1 MKTSASPFTAL
12 ALAEQQLST
21 LDAALLRRRLKQT
34 QSPCDVEVSVAGRLL
49 KAFCSNDYLGF
60 ANHPQL
66 IAAMAEGAAQYGV
79 GSGASHLISGHS
91 QAHDLLETELARTQA
106 KHIDDARALFF
117 CTGYLANITA
127 VTALAGLGLG
137 LRAANPNAGISIYS
151 AKLNHA
157 SLIDGVKLAAAQ
169 TKAAVHLFDHTNLAH
184 LTEMLQADSA
194 AHKLIVTDG
203 VFSMDGD
210 LAPVTDLLTIAKAH
224 DALLIVDDA
233 HGFGVLGKY
242 GHGILEH
249 FHIQSDR
256 IVYIGTLGKAA
267 GVSGAFVCAHQTLM
281 ECLIQKGRPYIY
293 STATPPAIAHTVLA
307 SLHLIEGEEGQARR
321 THLNQLIAIWRQE
334 MKLHHWQASSS
345 MTPIQPLVLGSN
357 AAALFASKQ
366 LDEAGYWIPAI
377 RPPTVPEGSARLR
390 ITFSANH
397 STQAVRELIS
407 ELQKIEASVHNASET
422 KTV

>member
-1 MKTSASPFTAL
+1 MKPSTTPFTAL
-12 ALAEQQLST
+12 ALAQQQLDT
-21 LDAALLRRRLKQT
+21 LDASLLRRRLKQT
-34 QSPCDVEVSVAGRLL
+34 QSPCDVEVTVAGRLL

-60 ANHPQL
+60 ANHPRL
-66 IAAMAEGAAQYGV
+66 VAAMAEGAAQYGV

-91 QAHDLLETELARTQA
+91 VAHDLLETELARTQTE
-106 KHIDDARALFF
+106 HIHDARALFF

-127 VTALAGLGLG
+127 ITALAGLGL
-137 LRAANPNAGISIYS
+137 NAVNQNVGISIYS

-169 TKAAVHLFDHTNLAH
+169 TKASVHLFDHTKLAD
-184 LTEMLQADSA
+184 LNEMLQADSS

-210 LAPVTDLLTIAKAH
+210 LAPVADLLAIAEAH

-242 GHGILEH
+242 GHGILEYCQ
-249 FHIQSDR
+249 IQSDR

-267 GVSGAFVCAHQTLM
+267 GVSGAFVCAHKTLM

-307 SLHLIEGEEGQARR
+307 SLRLIEGEEGQARR
-321 THLNQLIAIWRQE
+321 AHLNQLIAIWHHELQLE
-334 MKLHHWQASSS
+334 HWQMSLSK
-345 MTPIQPLVLGSN
+345 TPIQPLVLGSN
-357 AAALFASKQ
+357 AAALLASRQ
-366 LDEAGYWIPAI
+366 LDEVGYWIPAI

-397 STQAVRELIS
+397 STQAVRELIA
-407 ELQKIEASVHNASET
+407 ELQKIEVLVYSSSET
-422 KTV
+422 KAV

>member
-1 MKTSASPFTAL
+1 MKSSTTPFTAL
-12 ALAEQQLST
+12 ALAQQQLDT

-34 QSPCDVEVSVAGRLL
+34 QSPCDVEVTVAGRLL

-60 ANHPQL
+60 ANHPRL
-66 IAAMAEGAAQYGV
+66 VAAMAEGAAQYGV

-91 QAHDLLETELARTQA
+91 VAHDLLETELARTQE
-106 KHIDDARALFF
+106 KHIENARSLFF

-127 VTALAGLGLG
+127 ITALAGLGLH
-137 LRAANPNAGISIYS
+137 AAIHNSGISIYS

-169 TKAAVHLFDHTNLAH
+169 TKAAVHLFDHTKLAD
-184 LTEMLQADSA
+184 LNEMLQADSS

-210 LAPVTDLLTIAKAH
+210 LAPVADLLAIAEAH

-249 FHIQSDR
+249 FQIQSDR

-267 GVSGAFVCAHQTLM
+267 GVSGAFVCAHETLM

-293 STATPPAIAHTVLA
+293 CTATPPAIAHTVLV

-321 THLNQLIAIWRQE
+321 THLNQLIAIWHQE
-334 MKLHHWQASSS
+334 MQLQQWQMSPSI
-345 MTPIQPLVLGSN
+345 TPIQPLVLGSN
-357 AAALFASKQ
+357 AAALLASQQ

-397 STQAVRELIS
+397 STLAVRELIS
-407 ELQKIEASVHNASET
+407 ELKKIEASVHASSKE
-422 KTV
+422 KPV

>member
-1 MKTSASPFTAL
+1 MKPSTTPFTAL
-12 ALAEQQLST
+12 ALAQQQLDT

-34 QSPCDVEVSVAGRLL
+34 QSPCDVAVTVGGRQL

-91 QAHDLLETELARTQA
+91 LAHDLLETELARTQLE
-106 KHIDDARALFF
+106 HIHDARALFF

-127 VTALAGLGLG
+127 ITALAGLGLQG
-137 LRAANPNAGISIYS
+137 VNQNAGISIYS

-169 TKAAVHLFDHTNLAH
+169 TKAAVHLFDHTKLAD
-184 LTEMLQADSA
+184 LNEMLQADSS

-210 LAPVTDLLTIAKAH
+210 LAPVADLLAIAEAH

-249 FHIQSDR
+249 CQIQSDR

-267 GVSGAFVCAHQTLM
+267 GVSGAFVCAHKTLM

-321 THLNQLIAIWRQE
+321 AHLNQLIAIWHHELQ
-334 MKLHHWQASSS
+334 LQHWQMSSS

-357 AAALFASKQ
+357 AAALSASKQ
-366 LDEAGYWIPAI
+366 LDDAGYWIPAI

-397 STQAVRELIS
+397 STQAVRELIA
-407 ELQKIEASVHNASET
+407 ELQKIEASVNASGEM
-422 KTV
+422 KAV